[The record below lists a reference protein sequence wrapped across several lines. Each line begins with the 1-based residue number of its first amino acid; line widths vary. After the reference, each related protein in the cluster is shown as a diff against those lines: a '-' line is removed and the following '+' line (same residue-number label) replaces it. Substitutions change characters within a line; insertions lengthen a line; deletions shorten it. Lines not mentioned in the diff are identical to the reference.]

1 MQWKFPWLFS
11 KYLFLN
17 TTCSIRVIN
26 NASLIFRPCHNY
38 DDNNDVHFACPLLV
52 DVAMY
57 GLIMEYITHVIDT
70 RNLYV
75 PHHIK
80 KSIL

>member
-17 TTCSIRVIN
+17 TT
-26 NASLIFRPCHNY
+26 FRPCHNY

-57 GLIMEYITHVIDT
+57 GLIMEYITHVMDT

-75 PHHIK
+75 PHQIK
-80 KSIL
+80 KKYFVDSYLL

>member
-1 MQWKFPWLFS
+1 MKCSGSFLGC
-11 KYLFLN
+11 LVNIFLN
-17 TTCSIRVIN
+17 TTCSIRV
-26 NASLIFRPCHNY
+26 FRPCHNY

-75 PHHIK
+75 PHQLK